1 MRVLSKSTLREFW
14 TRHPRAEQPLTAW
27 YDVTKKA
34 TWQHSADLKQT
45 FATASIITSER
56 VVFNI
61 HGNDYRL
68 VAHIDYE
75 FKLVFIRFIGTH
87 REYDKIDAATVRLF

>member
-1 MRVLSKSTLREFW
+1 MVCLGLSTL
-14 TRHPRAEQPLTAW
+14 A
-27 YDVTKKA
+27 
-34 TWQHSADLKQT
+34 SADLKQT
-45 FATASIITSER
+45 FATASIITRER

-87 REYDKIDAATVRLF
+87 SAYDKIDAATVRLF

>member
-27 YDVTKKA
+27 YDIAKTAK
-34 TWQHSADLKQT
+34 WQHSADLKQT

-87 REYDKIDAATVRLF
+87 SEYDKIDAATVRLF